1 MCPAWLAWWHIMFW
15 PPDCETGQPSQTK
28 AYRSLDLSD
37 IGEHGDL
44 GWATDGVIEGHPKV
58 GMNLASAHDHLTSS
72 VLEYAAF
79 VLLTQ
84 IFYHSVHDF
93 SLNMT
98 GLQIIN
104 MPTKSHLVAL
114 NDLVRHTGI
123 IWIYR
128 EVNVRQ
134 ALGELPIVEQAS
146 YHCSVESVLALH
158 Q

>member
-1 MCPAWLAWWHIMFW
+1 MKS
-15 PPDCETGQPSQTK
+15 SQ
-28 AYRSLDLSD
+28 DLSD
-37 IGEHGDL
+37 IVGHGDL
-44 GWATDGVIEGHPKV
+44 GLATDGVIEGHPKV
-58 GMNLASAHDHLTSS
+58 GLNLASAHDHLTSS
-72 VLEYAAF
+72 VLEYAF

-98 GLQIIN
+98 GLQIID
-104 MPTKSHLVAL
+104 MPTNSHLVAF
-114 NDLVRHTGI
+114 NDLIRHTGT